1 MMDNLMREN
10 DSTSGSGPPRRGPA
24 RIGIDLVAP
33 GGAAPASN
41 NPGARPRA
49 RRGLGIIWVIVFLLL
64 LAAFLAGGVDYAW
77 LVEHK
82 SRAQTAAEAA
92 GLAGA
97 QDLGIGRDAAIGSAI
112 ATARLN
118 PGTLDEVV
126 VTGNSEGVGGDV
138 RFGRWIEEE
147 RRFIAEL
154 LASNAVEVT
163 VRFRDDH
170 PNGPVELIFG
180 ELLVGSVGLDAKAV
194 AYRRPIMPVPGRL
207 WILDDTQD
215 ALLVRTGGHLHTNGA
230 CAIPANET
238 DSVRVESGGM
248 IQATLLELA
257 GTVTVDSEDAVVG
270 TLREAVPDSE
280 ASLLQPPAF
289 PPPPIESL
297 PVRFQQ
303 AQPRDLAPGHYPEG
317 ILVTTG
323 TWRMRDGVYR
333 IGGPGLR
340 MGGTGRLE
348 TDRALVCIDPESS
361 LILDGDAVAVLD
373 APAPDEF
380 GGDPGGLGAWSGVS
394 LMATGDGQGPVIEVT
409 EEARLVSGG
418 ALVLPEGLLRVDGGE
433 CRCPLLV
440 VQRLVVEDQGL
451 LRADPEQ
458 AEPHPHEHLLVQ

>member
-1 MMDNLMREN
+1 MDNPMREN
-10 DSTSGSGPPRRGPA
+10 DSTSGSCPPQPGPA
-24 RIGIDLVAP
+24 RTGIDVVVPACAP
-33 GGAAPASN
+33 PASN
-41 NPGARPRA
+41 NRGARPRA
-49 RRGLGIIWVIVFLLL
+49 RRGLGIIWVVVFLLL

-126 VTGNSEGVGGDV
+126 VIGNPEGVGGDV

-147 RRFIAEL
+147 RRFISEL

-180 ELLVGSVGLDAKAV
+180 ELLVGSVGLDAKAT

-207 WILDDTQD
+207 WILGDTPD
-215 ALLVRTGGHLHTNGA
+215 ALVVRTGGRLRTLGA
-230 CAIPANET
+230 CAIPASET
-238 DSVRVESGGM
+238 DSVRIESGGV
-248 IQATLLELA
+248 IRATLLELA
-257 GTVTVDSEDAVVG
+257 GAVVVDSEDAVVG
-270 TLREAVPDSE
+270 TLREGVPNTE
-280 ASLLQPPAF
+280 ASLVEPPAF

-303 AQPRDLAPGHYPEG
+303 TQPRDLAPGHYPEG
-317 ILVTTG
+317 VLVTTG
-323 TWRMRDGVYR
+323 ICRMREGVYR

-340 MGGTGRLE
+340 IGGTGRLE
-348 TDRALVCIDPESS
+348 TDRALVCIDPGSS
-361 LILDGDAVAVLD
+361 LILDGDAVAVLNGPT
-373 APAPDEF
+373 ADEF
-380 GGDPGGLGAWSGVS
+380 GDDSGGLGAWSGVS
-394 LMATGDGQGPVIEVT
+394 VMATGEGAGPVIEVI
-409 EEARLVSGG
+409 EEARLLSGG
-418 ALVLPEGLLRVDGGE
+418 AMVLPDGELRVNGGE
-433 CRCPLLV
+433 LRCPLLV
-440 VQRLVVEDQGL
+440 IRRVVVEDQGL
-451 LRADPEQ
+451 LRADPAQ
-458 AEPHPHEHLLVQ
+458 AEPHPHEHLLVR